1 MKKTIVV
8 QSPFET
14 VSGYG
19 AKSRD
24 IIRSLTKWAD
34 KNNFDVKLVPTAW
47 GGCPRTALNNCEDR
61 ELFISRILK
70 GPLSHQ
76 PEIFAQIS
84 IPNESQPH
92 GKYNIIFTSGI
103 ETTLC
108 RGEWIDGLNKMDLA
122 IVPSNH
128 AKAVFRAAK
137 FKRRDPKT
145 GIETPVEAN
154 KPIEVLFEG
163 SDTSVYKKTD
173 ILSGKISKMLD
184 SIPEEFCF
192 LFVGHWLQG
201 ELGADRKDV
210 GMMVKTFLE
219 TFKNRKD
226 APGLILKTSGANFSE
241 MDKNEILRKIKR
253 CEETTDANILPKIY
267 FVHGELTDDEVN
279 SLYNHKKVKVHVSFT
294 HGEGY
299 GRPLQEASLSG
310 KPVIASNWSGH
321 VDFLDDSFAVLLPG
335 ELRDVHPSA
344 VNEWVIKES
353 KWFVANYSSASKELK
368 NVFENYDYYL
378 EKADKL
384 RKKNEKEKSLEAM
397 DKSLEEILDRNL
409 PKFQETVQV
418 NLPKLNKVG
427 GQPSGLSQLGPQL
440 NLPKLKRVEK

>member
-19 AKSRD
+19 AKARD
-24 IIRSLTKWAD
+24 IIRSLVKWAD
-34 KNNFDVKLVPTAW
+34 KNNFDVKLVPTPW

-61 ELFISRILK
+61 DLFISRVLQ
-70 GPLSHQ
+70 GSLPQQ

-84 IPNESQPH
+84 IPNESQPR
-92 GKYNIIFTSGI
+92 GKYNIMFTSGI

-108 RGEWIDGLNKMDLA
+108 RGEWIDGLNRMDLA

-145 GIETPVEAN
+145 GIETPVEST

-163 SDTSVYKKTD
+163 SDTNIYKKTNVS
-173 ILSGKISKMLD
+173 SGKVYDLLN
-184 SIPEEFCF
+184 SIPEDFCF

-210 GMMVKTFLE
+210 GMMIKTFLE
-219 TFKNRKD
+219 TFKNRTNPP
-226 APGLILKTSGANFSE
+226 ALILKTSGANFSE
-241 MDKNEILRKIKR
+241 MDKDEILRKIKR
-253 CEETTDANILPKIY
+253 CEETTEANTLPKIY
-267 FVHGELTDDEVN
+267 LVHGELTDNEIN
-279 SLYNHKKVKVHVSFT
+279 SLYNHEKVKAHISFT

-310 KPVIASNWSGH
+310 KPVIAPRWSGH
-321 VDFLDDSFAVLLPG
+321 IDFLDDNLAVLLSG
-335 ELRDVHPSA
+335 ELKDVHPSA
-344 VNEWVIKES
+344 VNEWIIKES
-353 KWFVANYSSASKELK
+353 KWFGVNYSSASKELK
-368 NVFENYDYYL
+368 NVYENYELYL
-378 EKADKL
+378 ERAEKL
-384 RKKNEKEKSLEAM
+384 RKKNEKEKSLNAM
-397 DKSLEEILDRNL
+397 DACLEEILDRNL
-409 PKFQETVQV
+409 PKFQETVDV
-418 NLPKLNKVG
+418 KLPTLNKMG
-427 GQPSGLSQLGPQL
+427 GSPIGNFPR
-440 NLPKLKRVEK
+440 LKKIK